1 MSEDFRKRGV
11 AAFARE
17 FGLCWGA
24 VIGATLG
31 LALIMAGITAPL
43 DEAEEWWQWLISVP
57 LGLAVIALGC
67 ALAAGSGG
75 LLFNRVAL
83 GWYGM
88 LIGSVPQEEYG
99 PRVNNGA
106 RALAD
111 GLYFVVALALG
122 LLWFRAGAVGGELNW
137 SMEGLLLAFSGVVFG
152 LGSLVPRLYFR
163 RGGRGLRQ
171 RKLEPSELW
180 LALVVAV
187 TLGVGLSFGV
197 CQGFAEAKERAERA
211 AAQEGEQ

>member
-57 LGLAVIALGC
+57 LGLAVVVLGC

-75 LLFNRVAL
+75 LLFNRIAL
-83 GWYGM
+83 GWYGGWTVLMTCPSGVSAPSRTHFGGPSRADLGESGASFRLPAVSTTAFM
-88 LIGSVPQEEYG
+88 LSG
-99 PRVNNGA
+99 
-106 RALAD
+106 
-111 GLYFVVALALG
+111 
-122 LLWFRAGAVGGELNW
+122 
-137 SMEGLLLAFSGVVFG
+137 AFSN
-152 LGSLVPRLYFR
+152 S
-163 RGGRGLRQ
+163 
-171 RKLEPSELW
+171 
-180 LALVVAV
+180 
-187 TLGVGLSFGV
+187 
-197 CQGFAEAKERAERA
+197 
-211 AAQEGEQ
+211 GEQAQAR

>member
-1 MSEDFRKRGV
+1 MSEDYRKRGF
-11 AAFARE
+11 AAFAHE
-17 FGLCWGA
+17 LALCWGA

-31 LALIMAGITAPL
+31 LALIMSGITAPL
-43 DEAEEWWQWLISVP
+43 DESEEWWQWLISVP
-57 LGLAVIALGC
+57 LGLAVAALGC
-67 ALAAGSGG
+67 GLAAGSGG

-88 LIGSVPQEEYG
+88 FDGSMPQEEYG

-111 GLYFVVALALG
+111 ALYLVLALALG
-122 LLWFRAGAVGGELNW
+122 FLWFRAGAAGGELNW

-163 RGGRGLRQ
+163 RPGRGLRQ
-171 RKLEPSELW
+171 RKLELSELW
-180 LALVVAV
+180 LGLVVAV

-197 CQGFAEAKERAERA
+197 CQGFADAKERAERA
-211 AAQEGEQ
+211 AAEEAKR